1 MSAQRLAQEWL
12 LQLCKSGSKCEK
24 SADVCPRQLDKQIV
38 LECSNKKQ

>member
-12 LQLCKSGSKCEK
+12 LQLGISGSKYENN
-24 SADVCPRQLDKQIV
+24 ADVCKRQLDKHIV